1 MRKASMN
8 RVVPIALLLAAG
20 LAAAPLAVAQV
31 YKWTDERGSVN
42 YGNKPPPNARNV
54 TLVREDDGRVSTVPG
69 LVPDAVTTTPDQR
82 RIDRLERELDAERR
96 ANRSAQGDA
105 LSYQAWREQCLA
117 ERRVDCDDPNR
128 GSTWVPGP
136 GFVPGYPVY
145 PVPPI
150 ARPPINR
157 PVPVPP
163 QQQQPWPA
171 PGGPV
176 VVSPPAVRPDA
187 RLAIPQRPAQ
197 QPQ

>member
-1 MRKASMN
+1 MRKSAML
-8 RVVPIALLLAAG
+8 RGLLVPCVVAW
-20 LAAAPLAVAQV
+20 LAAAPAAWAQV

-69 LVPDAVTTTPDQR
+69 LSPEVMESQQNRADQR
-82 RIDRLERELDAERR
+82 RIDRLERDLEAQRR
-96 ANRSAQGDA
+96 ANRATGSGAE
-105 LSYQAWREQCLA
+105 YQAWREQCLA

-128 GSTWVPGP
+128 GVIYTPGY
-136 GFVPGYPVY
+136 VPGYPVY

-163 QQQQPWPA
+163 QQQQPWPQGNA
-171 PGGPV
+171 V
-176 VVSPPAVRPDA
+176 VPSPPQPPGPRISGRPGAAV
-187 RLAIPQRPAQ
+187 PQ
-197 QPQ
+197 

>member
-1 MRKASMN
+1 MRQANML
-8 RVVPIALLLAAG
+8 RRLLVPCVVAWLAGAP
-20 LAAAPLAVAQV
+20 AAWAQV

-69 LVPDAVTTTPDQR
+69 LSPEAMESQQNRADQR
-82 RIDRLERELDAERR
+82 RIDRLERDLEAQRR
-96 ANRSAQGDA
+96 ANRAAGSGAE
-105 LSYQAWREQCLA
+105 YQAWRDQCLA

-128 GSTWVPGP
+128 GVIYTPGY
-136 GFVPGYPVY
+136 VPGYPVY

-163 QQQQPWPA
+163 QQQQPWPQGNA
-171 PGGPV
+171 V
-176 VVSPPAVRPDA
+176 VPSPPQSPGPRISGRPGSAV
-187 RLAIPQRPAQ
+187 PQ
-197 QPQ
+197 

>member
-1 MRKASMN
+1 MRKAAMS
-8 RVVPIALLLAAG
+8 RAVLVPLLLALG
-20 LAAAPLAVAQV
+20 LAAAPHATAQV
-31 YKWTDERGSVN
+31 YKWTDERGGVH

-54 TLVREDDGRVSTVPG
+54 SPMSMDNGRVSVVPG
-69 LVPDAVTTTPDQR
+69 ITPETVNTTSDQR

-96 ANRSAQGDA
+96 VNRAAQGGT

-128 GSTWVPGP
+128 GTAWVPDYG
-136 GFVPGYPVY
+136 VVPVY
-145 PVPPI
+145 PVPPVV
-150 ARPPINR
+150 RPPINR

-176 VVSPPAVRPDA
+176 VVSPPAVRPNA
-187 RLAIPQRPAQ
+187 REVIPQRPTPLQ
-197 QPQ
+197 Q